1 MAFGQKAKRIFLQ
14 PWPSAPEVGEG
25 EAPIIPKG
33 KPKSAGVEGPSQEEV
48 LPDGSGQAPA
58 HILAAEDE
66 GTGPAE
72 RKLAKDCAGTW
83 RRRRRQEEQCRA
95 GNLKRR
101 QENKNEHKQRE
112 CK

>member
-1 MAFGQKAKRIFLQ
+1 MAKKAKRIFIQ

-33 KPKSAGVEGPSQEEV
+33 KPKSAGVEGPPQEEV

-72 RKLAKDCAGTW
+72 EAGQGLC
-83 RRRRRQEEQCRA
+83 RHLEEERRRQEEQCRA